1 MYMRVAELIKK
12 FKRHMSGSLFF
23 KIFFIC
29 VFVSLFLIAFLGFY
43 THFYILKNLEAE
55 IEKYEQ
61 KKLNETLS
69 VSNTMLEEMKKLAMS
84 YALNNKFV
92 QFAYMPRSSIV
103 KNYNVIQSNQD
114 ILSNTVNS
122 SNYIENVCIF
132 YEKNNYILDYS
143 GVMDFEYYYD
153 RGWHD
158 EYLNMSQP
166 LVILDTR
173 KVNKRNSIDSD
184 LYSNIIT
191 FMAKIPYTNI
201 NKEGALILNV
211 DVAIV
216 SDLLKNITSSSD
228 NSYAFLVNENGTIL
242 ASNNGEY
249 YYKNISEV
257 IALPSDFNLFKD
269 GSFKF
274 SLDGTKMV
282 AYYGSSLINNWKMF
296 YIESENAVFEQSK
309 YIRNTTFIILAALLL
324 VAALTSFLFSLKVYN
339 PIKNIIA
346 NIKRMTTIDKEYDN
360 ISDVSL
366 INGGVNLLFESKKAL
381 ENQLKQNE
389 ILIREM
395 FLSQLIRGR
404 LFNKNEIESKAEYLS
419 INLEADYYMV
429 AIIQKN
435 TLQSYPFSTYP
446 LDIQNLEL
454 YKISTIR
461 MITNTFSSLG
471 IDVNCTQDYT
481 DNILVLIKLRNV
493 DDINE
498 SEAIVEQ
505 TLEDVKG
512 TIEKQLSTSISVGV
526 GRFYSDLSYVGV
538 SYNEAKEALRYNFL
552 KDDQSVISFS
562 DISRSEKD
570 KLYYPVKSEQKLIS
584 FVQLADYEK
593 TMLSLNEMIDDIMI
607 HNRNFKH
614 IELCLTNVIGIVQ
627 KCLYKLNLNPHDVF
641 GSDAVIN
648 ASIDSFRNIQHFTEW
663 VSTLFGRIIEY
674 IIEQQKDD
682 SKKFDFEVKEYI
694 DRVYMK
700 EISLDTVA
708 DHFKYNSSYFCKIFK
723 EKIGVT
729 FWEYVAQVRVEKSK
743 KLLVD
748 LDDTIEQIA
757 EKVGYNNRFS
767 YIRAFKKYTSIT
779 PGEYRMKFKQTV

>member
-1 MYMRVAELIKK
+1 MKVAELIKK

-23 KIFFIC
+23 KIFFVCI
-29 VFVSLFLIAFLGFY
+29 FVSLFLIAFLGFY
-43 THFYILKNLEAE
+43 THFYILRNLEAE

-69 VSNTMLEEMKKLAMS
+69 ISNTLLSEMQKLTMS
-84 YALNNKFV
+84 YALNSKFT
-92 QFAYMPRSSIV
+92 QFAYMPRSAIA

-114 ILSNTVNS
+114 IMSNTVNS
-122 SNYIENVCIF
+122 SNYIENICIF
-132 YEKNNYILDYS
+132 YEKTNYILDYS
-143 GVMDFEYYYD
+143 GGMDFTYYYD
-153 RGWHD
+153 TGWHE
-158 EYLNMSQP
+158 EYINMTRP
-166 LVILDTR
+166 MVILDTR
-173 KVNKRNSIDSD
+173 KVNKRNSIDSV

-201 NKEGALILNV
+201 DKAGAIILNV
-211 DVAIV
+211 DVAIIT
-216 SDLLKNITSSSD
+216 DLLNNITSSSS
-228 NSYAFLVNENGTIL
+228 NSFAFLVNEEGTIL
-242 ASNNGEY
+242 ASNNEDY

-257 IALPSDFNLFKD
+257 ITLPPDFNSLKD

-274 SLDGTKMV
+274 SMDGTKMV
-282 AYYGSSLINNWKMF
+282 AYHGSSLINNWKMF

-324 VAALTSFLFSLKVYN
+324 VAALASFLFSLKVYN

-346 NIKRMTTIDKEYDN
+346 NIKRMTTIEKGNEN

-366 INGGVNLLFESKKAL
+366 INGGVNLLFESKKSL

-389 ILIREM
+389 ILIREI
-395 FLSQLIRGR
+395 FLSQLIRGK
-404 LFNKNEIESKAEYLS
+404 LFNKNEIESKAEYFS
-419 INLEADYYMV
+419 INLEADYFMV

-435 TLQSYPFSTYP
+435 TLQSYPFNKYS

-454 YKISTIR
+454 FKLSTI
-461 MITNTFSSLG
+461 MMVTNAFSSLG
-471 IDVNCTQDYT
+471 IDVTCTQDYT

-493 DDINE
+493 EDINE
-498 SEAIVEQ
+498 SEAIAEQ

-512 TIEKQLSTSISVGV
+512 AIEKQLSTSVSIGV
-526 GRFYSDLSYVGV
+526 GRFYADLSNVGV

-584 FVQLADYEK
+584 FVQMADYGK
-593 TMLSLNEMIDDIMI
+593 TMVCLNEMIDDIMN

-614 IELCLTNVIGIVQ
+614 IELCLTNIIGIVQ
-627 KCLYKLNLNPHDVF
+627 KCLYKLNLNPQDIF
-641 GSDAVIN
+641 GNDAVLN

-663 VSTLFGRIIEY
+663 ISTWFSRIIEY
-674 IIEQQKDD
+674 IIDQQKDD
-682 SKKFDFEVKEYI
+682 SKSFDFEVKDYI
-694 DRVYMK
+694 DNVYMK

-723 EKIGVT
+723 EKLGVT
-729 FWEYVAQVRVEKSK
+729 FWEYVAQVRVEESK

-767 YIRAFKKYTSIT
+767 YIRAFKKYTSVT
-779 PGEYRMKFKQTV
+779 PGEYRMKFKQTT